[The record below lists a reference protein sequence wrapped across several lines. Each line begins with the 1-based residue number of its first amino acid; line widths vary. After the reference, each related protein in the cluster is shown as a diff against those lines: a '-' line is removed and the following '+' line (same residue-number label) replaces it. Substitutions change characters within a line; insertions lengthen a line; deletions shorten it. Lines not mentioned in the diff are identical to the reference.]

1 MTATGI
7 LVGTLAVWRL
17 THLLAEEDG
26 PWDAIVRVRQRI
38 DSTFL
43 GQMMDCFYCLSV
55 WISIPFA
62 YWAGTTW
69 LERGILWPALS
80 GAAMLLERVAAERLG
95 SKSTESG

>member
-26 PWDAIVRVRQRI
+26 PWGVIVHVRRRI
-38 DSTFL
+38 GTGPL
-43 GQMMDCFYCLSV
+43 GQMMDCFYCLSI
-55 WISIPFA
+55 WISVPLA

-80 GAAMLLERVAAERLG
+80 GAAILLERATLERT
-95 SKSTESG
+95 SPEQSED